1 MMMMMMPQQLQVDDA
16 RVSDLPAGGYIHEY
30 VARMHARMHDDV
42 DHSFTRMPYVEAT

>member
-1 MMMMMMPQQLQVDDA
+1 MMPQQLQVDDA

-30 VARMHARMHDDV
+30 VARMHDDV